1 MKKSILLLML
11 WIPAGSYS
19 QQIIKEHLIINQEM
33 NSEKNIFPVK
43 SVFASV
49 DFTKTECL
57 PDMQKFQMKEENK
70 RNREAIIKKDPDA
83 FKNLKKLTLFITP
96 YRSKAGFSDYG
107 FHTLNFQVDHN
118 ETPNGQLTDYFCGK
132 RTYDWNNGN
141 HAGTDYIL
149 WPYPWKRMEEN
160 LMEIVAAAPGIIINK
175 RNNFNDHNCSNGGN
189 PNWNG
194 IVVEHSDGSTATY
207 MHFKKNSAT
216 TKEIGETVE
225 AGEYLGLAG
234 SSGSSNIPHLHFE
247 IADNNGN
254 LIDPYKGDCNP
265 TTEQSWWQEQENYYV
280 PRINRISTHYV
291 ATQDSECPKIENTY
305 EKVNFNSGDAL
316 FLKLYY
322 RDINIGD
329 VTQFKIYKPDG
340 TLFSSWNWTQ
350 DWGTFYATAYGYWTM
365 NITNDWPQGVYTIEV
380 VFGGNTYNTI
390 FGVGTNLAVED
401 FASDDIRIYPN
412 PVKDILYIDN
422 FKNIQ
427 SAEILDSSGRMVVN
441 NMRSGQINVSNL
453 AKGMYLLK
461 IKNIRNE
468 VKIVK
473 FIKY

>member
-1 MKKSILLLML
+1 MEFCC
-11 WIPAGSYS
+11 
-19 QQIIKEHLIINQEM
+19 QQIIKEHLIINEEIS
-33 NSEKNIFPVK
+33 SEKNIFPVK

-57 PDMQKFQMKEENK
+57 SDLQKYQLDEENK
-70 RNREAIIKKDPDA
+70 KNREAIILKNPDA
-83 FKNLKKLTLFITP
+83 FKDLKKLTLFTTP
-96 YRSKAGFSDYG
+96 YRPKMGFSDYG

-118 ETPNGQLTDYFCGK
+118 AAPNGQLTDYFCGT
-132 RTYDWNNGN
+132 RTYDWATGN
-141 HAGTDYIL
+141 HGGTDYIL

-194 IVVEHSDGSTATY
+194 IVVQHSDGSTATY

-216 TKEIGETVE
+216 EKEIGETVE

-247 IADNNGN
+247 IHDSDDN

-265 TTEQSWWQEQENYYV
+265 TTTETWWQEQEDYYV
-280 PRINRISTHYV
+280 PRINRISTHYTE
-291 ATQDSECPKIENTY
+291 TQDSECPVIENTY
-305 EKVNFNSGDAL
+305 ERVNFNSGDL
-316 FLKLYY
+316 WVLKLYY

-329 VTQFKIYKPDG
+329 VTQFKVYKPDG

-350 DWGTFYATAYGYWTM
+350 DWGVFYATAFGYWTM
-365 NITNDWPQGVYTIEV
+365 NVTNNWPQGVYTVEV
-380 VFGGNTYNTI
+380 NFGGNTYNTI
-390 FGVGTNLAVED
+390 FGVGTNLGIED
-401 FASDDIRIYPN
+401 MASEDIRIYPN
-412 PVKDILYIDN
+412 PVQDILYIDH

-427 SAEILDSSGRMVVN
+427 SAEILDFSGRILLN
-441 NMRSGQINVSNL
+441 NIKSGEINVSGL
-453 AKGMYLLK
+453 TKGMYLLK
-461 IKNIRNE
+461 IKNLRNE
-468 VKIVK
+468 VKVVK
-473 FIKY
+473 FIKN